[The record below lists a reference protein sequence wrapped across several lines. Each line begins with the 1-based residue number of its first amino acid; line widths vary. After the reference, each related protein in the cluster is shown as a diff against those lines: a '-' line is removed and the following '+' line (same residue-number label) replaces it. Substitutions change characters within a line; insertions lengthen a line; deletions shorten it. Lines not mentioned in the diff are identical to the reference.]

1 MRAVFVFA
9 VVLSAT
15 VGLMISDGAEQ
26 PKRAVKPAL
35 PPPATTGDAE
45 PSPQDVVPGIGAP
58 LIGIPPVPAT
68 ETPPP
73 AYGLPQPTVT
83 PSNNYPPPVAPAP
96 TRTVPAP
103 ITYWAAN
110 PPTYIPQPYA
120 PYPSHDQLQELR
132 RQYSKLA
139 EKRAERM
146 EAEELKKGIADMRRN
161 CLIAELMELGNNAD
175 GFDAM
180 RAGVALAA
188 LSAKDRPDL
197 EKLSRDLA
205 KELAKATKLD

>member
-1 MRAVFVFA
+1 
-9 VVLSAT
+9 
-15 VGLMISDGAEQ
+15 
-26 PKRAVKPAL
+26 
-35 PPPATTGDAE
+35 
-45 PSPQDVVPGIGAP
+45 
-58 LIGIPPVPAT
+58 
-68 ETPPP
+68 
-73 AYGLPQPTVT
+73 
-83 PSNNYPPPVAPAP
+83 
-96 TRTVPAP
+96 
-103 ITYWAAN
+103 
-110 PPTYIPQPYA
+110 
-120 PYPSHDQLQELR
+120 
-132 RQYSKLA
+132 
-139 EKRAERM
+139 M